1 MAYYTERHGLRRPIE
16 KTSKISLDKYAL
28 LLHCCEQYYIHIS
41 WKYPEECPDGNGCC
55 GLNHELLT
63 ADMKYEIPSLFID
76 DYGKISC
83 PREHRNVFENSS
95 TFDTYDQYALLDY
108 IEFIGFNCKDVLAKN
123 WHSYYNHHDIRFSG
137 KNSSAER
144 FRNDINAIFEKTGLL
159 YYYNEDGYIER
170 VVEHSVITEQTLKES
185 ETITEPGVKELLET
199 AIVLHKS
206 THPSDHKDAVEKI
219 WDALERLKTYYT
231 AMDKKASVTKIV
243 ENMANGESHFVSLFD
258 TEFKALTSIGNDFRI
273 RHHETNKIDIT
284 DARHYDYFFNRCL
297 SLISLSIHYLQ

>member
-16 KTSKISLDKYAL
+16 KTSNISIDKYAL
-28 LLHCCEQYYIHIS
+28 LLHCCEQYYIHIA

-55 GLNHELLT
+55 GLNHALLA

-76 DYGKISC
+76 DCGRIAC
-83 PREHRNVFENSS
+83 PREHRNIFEKNS
-95 TFDTYDQYALLDY
+95 TTDTYDQYALLDY
-108 IEFIGFNCKDVLAKN
+108 IEFIGFNCKDLLAKN
-123 WHSYYNHHDIRFSG
+123 WHSYYGHHDIRFSG
-137 KNSSAER
+137 NNGSAEK

-159 YYYNEDGYIER
+159 YYYNEDGYIDR
-170 VVEHSVITEQTLKES
+170 VVEHSVITEQTLKEIES
-185 ETITEPGVKELLET
+185 IIEPGVKELLET

-206 THPSDHKDAVEKI
+206 AHPSDHKDAVEKI

-231 AMDKKASVTKIV
+231 AMDKKASVIKIT
-243 ENMANGESHFVSLFD
+243 ENMANEEPHFVSLFD
-258 TEFKALTSIGNDFRI
+258 AEFKALTAIGNDFRI

-297 SLISLSIHYLQ
+297 SLIALVIKYLN